1 MSPHAMY
8 FLPKNDQNKNF
19 PDTTLLINDSKQLFP
34 YSDQVLNKSDVQFR
48 RKLAIFGQNLENDH
62 FFQNPLATFFSF
74 INLKLCEKKS

>member
-1 MSPHAMY
+1 MY

-19 PDTTLLINDSKQLFP
+19 PDTTLLIKDSKQLFP

-62 FFQNPLATFFSF
+62 FFKIHLQHFLALST
-74 INLKLCEKKS
+74 